1 MSDVV
6 KLESVN
12 TFDHGPQQELS
23 DKDLEERRQFL
34 RKELNT
40 E

>member
-6 KLESVN
+6 TLESVN
-12 TFDHGPQQELS
+12 TLDHRLKQELS

>member
-6 KLESVN
+6 TLESVN
-12 TFDHGPQQELS
+12 TLDHRPKQELS
-23 DKDLEERRQFL
+23 DEDLEERGQFL